1 MSGNTG
7 TFVSGVPCDP
17 LGLQSAMPNCSSG
30 KKSVRSTV
38 LFSSNQFCKS
48 ALKPRAARALIP
60 CQTSSFWQG
69 PFRVKARRAYL
80 NPLKRRT
87 RYRARYRY
95 R

>member
-1 MSGNTG
+1 MSGNNG
-7 TFVSGVPCDP
+7 TYVSDVPCDS
-17 LGLQSAMPNCSSG
+17 LEIQSAKPNCFSG

-69 PFRVKARRAYL
+69 PFRVRLAG
-80 NPLKRRT
+80 PI
-87 RYRARYRY
+87 
-95 R
+95 